1 MIFNIS
7 PRQCCPQKGDFVQD
21 SFARFDMLE
30 IPRKQKLRPLAW
42 AISYPD
48 VWKHNAKIQKIDMEG
63 IKPPYILLCNHSAF
77 LDFKVTTA
85 AIFPHRANYVV
96 AIDGFTSPTRKGFTS
111 REWLLRTVGCICKRK
126 FTNDAILVRQL
137 NRVVKNGD
145 IAVLYPEARYSLC
158 GTNAVLPESLGKLCK
173 LLKVPVVSLIMHGHH
188 VNSPV
193 WHLGDRGV
201 KPVESELTCLFT
213 AETLAN
219 ASSEE
224 VNQRINETFA
234 YDDFAWQREKGIHI
248 SHPKRAEGLHKV
260 LYQCPHC
267 NAEYHMASEG
277 TALFCKACG
286 KRWEM
291 DELGCLC
298 ATSGETEFSHI
309 PDWYEWERKNVR
321 CEVES
326 GSYAFSAP
334 VRVMSLPNA
343 SGYIPIGEGTLTHN
357 MDGFTVRGT
366 GVYGDFEMEK
376 PVPSLYSCH
385 IELNYLGK
393 YGDCVDLNT
402 LEDTWYC
409 YPYNCEF
416 SVVKIALATEEL
428 YQRHLR
434 TKTQA

>member
-1 MIFNIS
+1 M
-7 PRQCCPQKGDFVQD
+7 QD

-267 NAEYHMASEG
+267 NAEYQMASEG

-409 YPYNCEF
+409 YPHNCEF

>member
-1 MIFNIS
+1 M
-7 PRQCCPQKGDFVQD
+7 QD
-21 SFARFDMLE
+21 TFERFDMLAT
-30 IPRKQKLRPLAW
+30 PKKQKLRPLAW

-48 VWKHNAKIQKIDMEG
+48 VWKHRAKIRKMNMEG
-63 IKPPYILLCNHSAF
+63 IKPPYVLLCNHNAF

-96 AIDGFTSPTRKGFTS
+96 AIDGFTSPTKKGFAS
-111 REWLLRTVGCICKRK
+111 REGLLRTVGCICKRK

-137 NRVVKNGD
+137 GRVVRNGD

-193 WHLGDRGV
+193 WNLGDRGV

-213 AETLAN
+213 AESLAK

-224 VNQRINETFA
+224 VNRVINEAFQ
-234 YDDFAWQREKGIHI
+234 YDDFAWQRERGIRI
-248 SHPKRAEGLHKV
+248 SYSKRAEGLHKV

-267 NAEYHMASEG
+267 KAENQMDSVGAE
-277 TALFCKACG
+277 LFCKSCG

-291 DELGCLC
+291 DELGVLH
-298 ATSGETEFSHI
+298 AKNGETEFPHI
-309 PDWYEWERKNVR
+309 PDWYEWERANVR
-321 CEVES
+321 TEVEAGTYS
-326 GSYAFSAP
+326 FSAT

-343 SGYIPIGEGTLTHN
+343 NGYVHIGDGTLTHN

-366 GVYGDFEMEK
+366 GAYGDFEMVK
-376 PVPSLYSCH
+376 PVPSLYSSH

-402 LEDTWYC
+402 LDDSWYC
-409 YPYNCEF
+409 YPQGCDF
-416 SVVKIALATEEL
+416 SIVKIALATEEL
-428 YQRHLR
+428 YQHHMRN
-434 TKTQA
+434 KKQD

>member
-1 MIFNIS
+1 M
-7 PRQCCPQKGDFVQD
+7 QD
-21 SFARFDMLE
+21 TFARFDMLA
-30 IPRKQKLRPLAW
+30 IPKKQKLRPLAW

-48 VWKHNAKIQKIDMEG
+48 VWKHKAKIQKINMDG
-63 IKPPYILLCNHSAF
+63 IQPPYVLLCNHNAF

-85 AIFPHRANYVV
+85 AIFPLRANYVV
-96 AIDGFTSPTRKGFTS
+96 AIDGFTSPTKNGFTS

-193 WHLGDRGV
+193 WNLGDRGV
-201 KPVESELTCLFT
+201 KPVESQMTCLFT
-213 AETLAN
+213 AETLAK
-219 ASSEE
+219 ASAEE
-224 VNQRINETFA
+224 VNQKINETFT
-234 YDDFAWQREKGIHI
+234 YDDFAWQRERGIRI
-248 SHPKRAEGLHKV
+248 AYPKRAEGLHKV

-267 NAEYHMASEG
+267 KAEYRMASEG
-277 TALFCKACG
+277 KELYCKACG
-286 KRWEM
+286 KHWEM
-291 DELGCLC
+291 DELGSLH

-309 PDWYEWERKNVR
+309 PDWYEWERGNVR
-321 CEVES
+321 LEVES
-326 GSYAFSAP
+326 GSYHFSAP

-343 SGYIPIGEGTLTHN
+343 NGYIPIGEGTLTHN

-366 GVYGDFEMEK
+366 GEYGEFEMEK
-376 PVPSLYSCH
+376 PVPTLYSCH
-385 IELNYLGK
+385 IELNYLEK

-409 YPYNCEF
+409 YPHDCDF

-428 YQRHLR
+428 YQHHLR
-434 TKTQA
+434 TKSQA

>member
-1 MIFNIS
+1 M
-7 PRQCCPQKGDFVQD
+7 QD
-21 SFARFDMLE
+21 SFSRFDMLAV
-30 IPRKQKLRPLAW
+30 PKRQKLRPIAW

-48 VWKHNAKIQKIDMEG
+48 VWKHKAKIQKINMEG
-63 IKPPYILLCNHSAF
+63 IQPPYVLLCNHNAF

-96 AIDGFTSPTRKGFTS
+96 AIDGFTSPTKNGFAS
-111 REWLLRTVGCICKRK
+111 REWLLRTVGCVCKRK

-137 NRVVKNGD
+137 GRVVRNGD

-173 LLKVPVVSLIMHGHH
+173 LLKVPVVTLIMHGHH
-188 VNSPV
+188 VNAPV
-193 WHLGDRGV
+193 WNLADRGV
-201 KPVESELTCLFT
+201 KPVESQMTCLFT
-213 AETLAN
+213 AETLAK
-219 ASSEE
+219 ATAEE
-224 VNQRINETFA
+224 VNQKINEAFT
-234 YDDFAWQREKGIHI
+234 YDDFAWQRERGIRITH
-248 SHPKRAEGLHKV
+248 SKRAEGLHKV

-267 NAEYHMASEG
+267 KAEYQMASEG
-277 TALFCKACG
+277 KALYCKACG
-286 KRWEM
+286 KHWEQ
-291 DELGCLC
+291 DELGSLH

-309 PDWYEWERKNVR
+309 PDWYEWERANVR
-321 CEVES
+321 REVET
-326 GSYAFSAP
+326 GRYHFTAP
-334 VRVMSLPNA
+334 VRVQSLPNA
-343 SGYIPIGEGTLTHN
+343 NGYVFIGEGMLTHN

-366 GVYGDFEMEK
+366 GAYGEFEMEK

-409 YPYNCEF
+409 YPHDCDF

-428 YQRHLR
+428 YQHHMRI
-434 TKTQA
+434 KAQS

>member
-1 MIFNIS
+1 M
-7 PRQCCPQKGDFVQD
+7 QD
-21 SFARFDMLE
+21 SFERFDMLAT
-30 IPRKQKLRPLAW
+30 PKKQKLRPLAW

-48 VWKHNAKIQKIDMEG
+48 VWKHRAKIRKINMEG
-63 IKPPYILLCNHSAF
+63 IKPPYILLCNHNAF

-96 AIDGFTSPTRKGFTS
+96 AIDGFTSPTKKGFAS
-111 REWLLRTVGCICKRK
+111 REGLLRTVGCICKRK

-137 NRVVKNGD
+137 GRVVRNGD
-145 IAVLYPEARYSLC
+145 IAVLYPEARYALC

-193 WHLGDRGV
+193 WNLGDRGV

-213 AETLAN
+213 TEALAK

-224 VNQRINETFA
+224 VNRVINEAFQ
-234 YDDFAWQREKGIHI
+234 YDDFAWQRERGIRI
-248 SHPKRAEGLHKV
+248 SYSKRAEGLHKV

-267 NAEYHMASEG
+267 KAENQMDSVGAE
-277 TALFCKACG
+277 LFCKSCS

-291 DELGCLC
+291 DELGMLH
-298 ATSGETEFSHI
+298 TKNGETEFSHI
-309 PDWYEWERKNVR
+309 PDWYEWERANVR
-321 CEVES
+321 QEVETGTYS
-326 GSYAFSAP
+326 FSAP

-343 SGYIPIGEGTLTHN
+343 NGYVHIGDGTLTHN

-366 GVYGDFEMEK
+366 GAYGDFEMVK
-376 PVPSLYSCH
+376 PVPSLYSSH

-402 LEDTWYC
+402 LEDSWYC
-409 YPYNCEF
+409 YPQVDHF
-416 SVVKIALATEEL
+416 SIVKIALATEEL
-428 YQRHLR
+428 YQHHMRN
-434 TKTQA
+434 KKQD

>member
-1 MIFNIS
+1 M
-7 PRQCCPQKGDFVQD
+7 QD
-21 SFARFDMLE
+21 SFSRFDMLAV
-30 IPRKQKLRPLAW
+30 PKRQKLRPIAW

-48 VWKHNAKIQKIDMEG
+48 VWKHKAKIQKINMEG
-63 IKPPYILLCNHSAF
+63 IKPPYVLLCNHNAF

-96 AIDGFTSPTRKGFTS
+96 AIDGFTSPTKNGFAS
-111 REWLLRTVGCICKRK
+111 REWLLRTVGCVCKRK

-137 NRVVKNGD
+137 GRVVRNGD

-188 VNSPV
+188 VNAPV
-193 WHLGDRGV
+193 WNLADRGV
-201 KPVESELTCLFT
+201 KPVESQMTCLFT
-213 AETLAN
+213 AETLAK
-219 ASSEE
+219 ATAEE
-224 VNQRINETFA
+224 VNQKINEAFT
-234 YDDFAWQREKGIHI
+234 YDDFAWQRERGIRITH
-248 SHPKRAEGLHKV
+248 SKRAEGLHKV

-267 NAEYHMASEG
+267 KAEYQMASEG
-277 TALFCKACG
+277 KALYCTACG
-286 KRWEM
+286 KRWEQ
-291 DELGCLC
+291 DELGSLH

-309 PDWYEWERKNVR
+309 PDWYEWERANVR
-321 CEVES
+321 REVEA
-326 GSYAFSAP
+326 GRYHFTAP
-334 VRVMSLPNA
+334 VRVQSLPNA
-343 SGYIPIGEGTLTHN
+343 NGYVFLGEGTLTHN

-366 GVYGDFEMEK
+366 GEYGEFEMEK

-409 YPYNCEF
+409 YPHDCDF

-428 YQRHLR
+428 YQHHMRI
-434 TKTQA
+434 KAQS

>member
-1 MIFNIS
+1 M
-7 PRQCCPQKGDFVQD
+7 QD
-21 SFARFDMLE
+21 TFERFDMLAT
-30 IPRKQKLRPLAW
+30 PKKQKLRPLAW

-48 VWKHNAKIQKIDMEG
+48 VWKHRAKIKKINMEG
-63 IKPPYILLCNHSAF
+63 IEPPYVLLCNHNAF

-96 AIDGFTSPTRKGFTS
+96 AIDGFTSPTKKGFAS
-111 REWLLRTVGCICKRK
+111 REGLLRTVGCICKRK

-137 NRVVKNGD
+137 GRVVKNGD

-193 WHLGDRGV
+193 WNLGDRGV

-213 AETLAN
+213 TESLAK

-224 VNQRINETFA
+224 VNRVINEAFQ
-234 YDDFAWQREKGIHI
+234 YDDFAWQRERDIRI
-248 SHPKRAEGLHKV
+248 SYPKRAEGLHKV

-267 NAEYHMASEG
+267 KAENQMDSVGAE
-277 TALFCKACG
+277 LFCKSCG

-291 DELGCLC
+291 DELGVLH
-298 ATSGETEFSHI
+298 AKNGETEFSHI
-309 PDWYEWERKNVR
+309 PDWYEWERANVR
-321 CEVES
+321 TEVEAGTYS
-326 GSYAFSAP
+326 FSAT

-343 SGYIPIGEGTLTHN
+343 NGYVHIGDGILTHN

-366 GVYGDFEMEK
+366 GAYGDFEMVK
-376 PVPSLYSCH
+376 PVPSLYSSH

-402 LEDTWYC
+402 LEDSWYC
-409 YPYNCEF
+409 YPQMDRF
-416 SVVKIALATEEL
+416 SIVKIAIATEEL
-428 YQRHLR
+428 YQHHMRN
-434 TKTQA
+434 KKQD

>member
-1 MIFNIS
+1 M
-7 PRQCCPQKGDFVQD
+7 QD
-21 SFARFDMLE
+21 SFERFDMLAT
-30 IPRKQKLRPLAW
+30 PKKQKLRPLAW

-48 VWKHNAKIQKIDMEG
+48 VWKHRAKIRKINMEG
-63 IKPPYILLCNHSAF
+63 IKPPYILLCNHNAF

-96 AIDGFTSPTRKGFTS
+96 AIDGFTSPTKKGFAS
-111 REWLLRTVGCICKRK
+111 REGLLRTVGCICKRK

-137 NRVVKNGD
+137 GRVVRNGD
-145 IAVLYPEARYSLC
+145 IAVLYPEARYALC

-193 WHLGDRGV
+193 WSLGDRGV

-213 AETLAN
+213 AEALAK

-224 VNQRINETFA
+224 VNRVINEAFQ
-234 YDDFAWQREKGIHI
+234 YDDFAWQRERGIRI
-248 SHPKRAEGLHKV
+248 SYPKRAEGLHKV

-267 NAEYHMASEG
+267 KAENQMDSVGAE
-277 TALFCKACG
+277 LFCKSCG

-291 DELGCLC
+291 DELGVLH
-298 ATSGETEFSHI
+298 ARNGETEFSHI
-309 PDWYEWERKNVR
+309 PDWYEWERANVR
-321 CEVES
+321 TEVETGTYS
-326 GSYAFSAP
+326 FTAP

-343 SGYIPIGEGTLTHN
+343 NGYVHIGDGILTHN

-366 GVYGDFEMEK
+366 GAYGDFEMVK
-376 PVPSLYSCH
+376 PVPSLYSSH

-402 LEDTWYC
+402 LEDSWYC
-409 YPYNCEF
+409 YPQGCDF
-416 SVVKIALATEEL
+416 SIVKIALATEEL
-428 YQRHLR
+428 YQHHMRN
-434 TKTQA
+434 KKQD